1 MPPVLSIDRLMVDD
15 SEILME
21 KLGKSG
27 KGAFKKYPF
36 PGVLVNRSNLSCALA
51 LSLLWQGP

>member
-1 MPPVLSIDRLMVDD
+1 MVDD

-27 KGAFKKYPF
+27 KGALEKYPF
-36 PGVLVNRSNLSCALA
+36 PGVLVNTSNLSCALA
-51 LSLLWQGP
+51 LSLLWQGPSLLA